1 MARLNRRPAGRIA
14 WIAGWL
20 ALAVVAML
28 PWPAIAEVQ
37 HHAVQPAAT
46 DAAISESYTPH
57 RVYFDPAAPR
67 RNELLV
73 FLPGTGGRNDGSP
86 RAFSTTAAELGY
98 HVIDLA
104 YPNSISATV
113 CWRHS
118 DPACFENFRREIIEG
133 RDTSPLIA
141 VGRADSIENRL
152 GKLLQMLNVRE
163 PERGWGQFLDPAGG
177 VAWAKVALAGQSQG
191 GGHAALIAQEHRV
204 ARVLLFG
211 APKDYNPK
219 LRKPAPWYRP
229 GRTPEERFF
238 AFVHTRDR
246 QGCDFPQQLEI
257 YRAMG
262 MAAEPMS
269 VDGATPP
276 YGNARVLLTSY
287 PGHMISSQEAHVI
300 GISNQLRDAS
310 GAPLFKPVWTYMLTA
325 GEQDKK

>member
-1 MARLNRRPAGRIA
+1 MPMAHLIRRLAGGIA
-14 WIAGWL
+14 WIAVWL
-20 ALAVVAML
+20 ALVVVAMS
-28 PWPAIAEVQ
+28 PWPAIGEVQ
-37 HHAVQPAAT
+37 NHAVPPVAT
-46 DAAISESYTPH
+46 DAAIARSNAPH
-57 RVYFDPAAPR
+57 RVHFDPAAPR
-67 RNELLV
+67 RNQLLV
-73 FLPGTGGRNDGSP
+73 FLPGTDGRNDGPP

-104 YPNSISATV
+104 YPNYISATV
-113 CWRHS
+113 CWRDS

-152 GKLLQMLNVRE
+152 EKLLQMLDARE
-163 PERGWGQFLDPAGG
+163 PGRGWGQFLDPAGG

-191 GGHAALIAQEHRV
+191 GGHAALIAREHKV

-219 LRKPAPWYRP
+219 LRKVAPWYRP
-229 GRTPEERFF
+229 GSTPEGRFF

-269 VDGATPP
+269 VDGAGPP

-287 PGHMISSQEAHVI
+287 PGHMISSREAHVI

-325 GEQDKK
+325 GE

>member
-1 MARLNRRPAGRIA
+1 MRKAARLTRRLAGGIA

-20 ALAVVAML
+20 ALAVVAIS
-28 PWPAIAEVQ
+28 PWPATAEVQ
-37 HHAVQPAAT
+37 HHGVQPVAT
-46 DAAISESYTPH
+46 DAAIARSDAQH
-57 RVYFDPAAPR
+57 RVHFDPAAPR
-67 RNELLV
+67 RNQLLV
-73 FLPGTGGRNDGSP
+73 FLPGTDGRNDGPP

-104 YPNSISATV
+104 YPNYISATV

-118 DPACFENFRREIIEG
+118 GPACFENFRREIIEG

-152 GKLLQMLNVRE
+152 EKLLQMLGVRE
-163 PERGWGQFLDPAGG
+163 PGRGWGQFLDPAGG
-177 VAWAKVALAGQSQG
+177 VAWGKVALAGQSQG
-191 GGHAALIAQEHRV
+191 GGHAALIAREHRV

-229 GRTPEERFF
+229 GRTPEDRFF
-238 AFVHTRDR
+238 AFVHTRDK

-269 VDGATPP
+269 VDGAAPP

-287 PGHMISSQEAHVI
+287 PGHMISSREAHVI

-325 GEQDKK
+325 GE